1 MATTAVSSATSSAL
15 AGSAAAIAASNKA
28 AAQKLITSLSAGS
41 GVDVSALAQNLVD
54 AERVPKENAIN
65 AKIAKNESRV
75 SGYSALSFVLDGV
88 KTALTALKDQNSF
101 NSLVPNNSNPS
112 AFTVTAGSTAVSG
125 SHDVSVEQLAKAQ
138 RTVSDGMASANAS
151 LNGGKAI
158 TFSLSVGGTSSD
170 IKLPDGYDTPQN
182 LVDFINA
189 AKKGVTAKLVDTGDG
204 SANPFQIVLTGE
216 QGSAGA
222 FSLTPKYSAG
232 GVPEPTASVNNG
244 SGMTLKLTVGGM
256 AVPDIVLADG
266 DDRPQKM
273 IDAINAA
280 NAGVTASLVANAAGS
295 DFPYKIF
302 LTGPVGAPSD
312 FSMSV
317 DYGAGDE
324 VMVSPG
330 LNFTASNPVNQV
342 ATDAKVK
349 VDGIT
354 FTRSNNTLTD
364 VVPGLTFNLKA
375 TTTSAAAVDLTRDNT
390 SIKEKLSAMVT
401 AYNDAITI
409 MGEVSNPKSTFETY
423 GATLVGDSTVRS
435 LKQQLR
441 QMVMGPS
448 STPGSNVSAMWQM
461 GISVNELG
469 VMSMDDAKLDKAL
482 TNNYSDVVKTFTG
495 NQNGLTIYSPA
506 SGGIAGDA
514 VRKLTKMLGAEG
526 ILASQSTS
534 ATNQNTKYQADLDKL
549 KTRMDALLAR
559 YQKQFASMDSL
570 VGSVNSQKTS
580 LKSTFDGMMAN
591 LTGKSG

>member
-1 MATTAVSSATSSAL
+1 MA
-15 AGSAAAIAASNKA
+15 
-28 AAQKLITSLSAGS
+28 
-41 GVDVSALAQNLVD
+41 
-54 AERVPKENAIN
+54 
-65 AKIAKNESRV
+65 
-75 SGYSALSFVLDGV
+75 
-88 KTALTALKDQNSF
+88 
-101 NSLVPNNSNPS
+101 
-112 AFTVTAGSTAVSG
+112 G
-125 SHDVSVEQLAKAQ
+125 SHDVSVLQLAKAQ
-138 RTVSDGMASANAS
+138 RTVSDGLPSANAS

-158 TFSLSVGGTSSD
+158 TFSLNVGGTSSD

-182 LVDFINA
+182 VVDFINA
-189 AKKGVTAKLVDTGDG
+189 AKKGVTAKLVNTGDG
-204 SANPFQIVLTGE
+204 SANPFQIVLSGE

-232 GVPEPTASVNNG
+232 GVPEPTASVNDGN
-244 SGMTLKLTVGGM
+244 GMTLKLAVGGA
-256 AVPDIVLADG
+256 AVPDIVLAAG
-266 DDRPQKM
+266 DDTPEKM
-273 IDAINAA
+273 VAAINAA

-302 LTGPVGAPSD
+302 LTGPTGAPSA
-312 FSMSV
+312 FSLSV

-330 LNFTASNPVNQV
+330 LNFTVSNPVNQI
-342 ATDAKVK
+342 AADAKVN

-354 FTRSNNTLTD
+354 FTRSTNTMTD

-375 TTTSAAAVDLTRDNT
+375 TTTTAAAVDLTRDT
-390 SIKEKLSAMVT
+390 SAVKEKLNAMVT
-401 AYNDAITI
+401 AYNDAISI

-441 QMVMGPS
+441 QMIMGPS
-448 STPGSNVSAMWQM
+448 STPGSNVGAMWQM
-461 GISVNELG
+461 GISVNESG
-469 VMSMDDAKLDKAL
+469 VMSIDNTKLDAAL

-495 NQNGLTIYSPA
+495 NQNGLTVFSPA
-506 SGGIAGDA
+506 AGGVAGDA
-514 VRKLTKMLGAEG
+514 VRKLTTMLGATG

-534 ATNQNTKYQADLDKL
+534 ATTQNTKYQTDLTKL
-549 KTRMDALLAR
+549 QTRMDALLVR

-570 VGSVNSQKTS
+570 VGSVNSQKAS

>member
-1 MATTAVSSATSSAL
+1 V
-15 AGSAAAIAASNKA
+15 N
-28 AAQKLITSLSAGS
+28 
-41 GVDVSALAQNLVD
+41 
-54 AERVPKENAIN
+54 
-65 AKIAKNESRV
+65 
-75 SGYSALSFVLDGV
+75 DG
-88 KTALTALKDQNSF
+88 A
-101 NSLVPNNSNPS
+101 
-112 AFTVTAGSTAVSG
+112 
-125 SHDVSVEQLAKAQ
+125 
-138 RTVSDGMASANAS
+138 
-151 LNGGKAI
+151 
-158 TFSLSVGGTSSD
+158 
-170 IKLPDGYDTPQN
+170 
-182 LVDFINA
+182 
-189 AKKGVTAKLVDTGDG
+189 
-204 SANPFQIVLTGE
+204 
-216 QGSAGA
+216 
-222 FSLTPKYSAG
+222 
-232 GVPEPTASVNNG
+232 
-244 SGMTLKLTVGGM
+244 GMTLKLAVDGV

-266 DDRPQKM
+266 DDTPQKM

-302 LTGPVGAPSD
+302 LTGPTGAPSK
-312 FSMSV
+312 FSLSV

-324 VMVSPG
+324 VIVSPG

-375 TTTSAAAVDLTRDNT
+375 TTTTAAAVDLTRDNT

-448 STPGSNVSAMWQM
+448 STPGSNVGAMWQM

-469 VMSMDDAKLDKAL
+469 VMSIDDTKLDTAL

-514 VRKLTKMLGAEG
+514 VRKLTKMLGADG
-526 ILASQSTS
+526 ILATQSTS
-534 ATNQNTKYQADLDKL
+534 ATNQNTKHQADLEKL

-580 LKSTFDGMMAN
+580 LKSTFDGMMAS